1 MLRRKGRQVP
11 YPVRQVND
19 MARTFSRLKK
29 LLFAFL
35 SLSILHTSI
44 TQDLVLDNN
53 HPDGPK
59 AKEGKYSKALGLKFS
74 LQPEKA
80 FAWVEWSWPN
90 SGWSNYGNYGAY
102 TDVYNNTYGNYVNW
116 NANYSNAG
124 AWENHTQWENHTET
138 WSQYSNWT
146 AYSNYSNYSN
156 YGDWGAYSNYS
167 NYSNWNNWTP
177 PPSVVASVQ
186 TVAFP
191 NTTIQIT
198 ATTTGTT
205 TSVTATNT
213 LNSTVIPFTNTGGNT
228 WVGSFTIPAGTTVQ
242 PITFYVTAGNSSGS
256 SNAVAITNVKHFQN
270 VITR

>member
-1 MLRRKGRQVP
+1 
-11 YPVRQVND
+11 

-29 LLFAFL
+29 LLFAFV
-35 SLSILHTSI
+35 SLSILHASI

-80 FAWVEWSWPN
+80 FAWVQWSWPN
-90 SGWSNYGNYGAY
+90 SGWTNYQNYGAY

-124 AWENHTQWENHTET
+124 VWENHTQWENHTET
-138 WSQYSNWT
+138 WNQAYYNWT

-156 YGDWGAYSNYS
+156 YY
-167 NYSNWNNWTP
+167 NYSNWDNWNNWGNWDNYVP

-186 TVAFP
+186 AVAFP
-191 NTTIQIT
+191 GTTIQVT
-198 ATTTGTT
+198 ATTTGTAT
-205 TSVTATNT
+205 QVTSTNT
-213 LNSTVIPFTNTGGNT
+213 LNSTVITFTNTSGNT
-228 WVGSFTIPAGTTVQ
+228 WIGYFNVPAGTPRQ
-242 PITFYVTAGNSSGS
+242 PITFNVTARNSTGAA
-256 SNAVAITNVKHFQN
+256 NAVAITNVKTYQS

>member
-1 MLRRKGRQVP
+1 MV
-11 YPVRQVND
+11 
-19 MARTFSRLKK
+19 RTFSRLKK

-35 SLSILHTSI
+35 SLSILHVSI

-53 HPDGPK
+53 HPDLPK
-59 AKEGKYSKALGLKFS
+59 AKDGKYSKALGLKFS

-80 FAWVEWSWPN
+80 FAWVEWTWPN
-90 SGWSNYGNYGAY
+90 SGWTNYGNNGAY

-116 NANYSNAG
+116 NANYNNAG

-138 WSQYSNWT
+138 WGQYSNWT

-156 YGDWGAYSNYS
+156 YGNWGEYSNYS
-167 NYSNWNNWTP
+167 NYNNWNNWTP

-186 TVAFP
+186 AVAFP

-205 TSVTATNT
+205 TSVTATNS
-213 LNSTVIPFTNTGGNT
+213 LNSTGIAFTNIGGNT
-228 WVGSFTIPAGTTVQ
+228 WAGYFNVPAGTAVQ
-242 PITFYVTAGNSSGS
+242 PITFYVTASNSSGS
-256 SNAVAITNVKHFQN
+256 SNAIAITNVKHFQN